1 LAFGMR
7 VTLDAVEA
15 QYPAHWEADVVLA
28 DGGTAHVRPI
38 RPADADR
45 LRSFYSRLSD
55 ESIYFRFFGPRPRLS
70 DRDVERFTNVDY
82 VNRVALI
89 ATIGTEMVAV
99 IRYDRTGPGE
109 AEVAFLVEDA
119 HQGRGVASVLL
130 EHLAAT
136 AREHGIERFI
146 ADVLPANMR
155 MMGLLRQAGYTA
167 QSQFADGVVRMT
179 LDLTPTETS
188 AEVTAA
194 REHRAESRSIARLLT
209 PGSVAVIGAS
219 REPGG
224 VGQTVLRNL
233 LAADFSGPVYP
244 VHREVRAVAGV
255 RAYPSVGAIDGDVD
269 LAVVAVPA
277 ESVID
282 VVKECAEKGVHG
294 LVVVSSGF
302 GETGVL
308 GRERQDELAR
318 IARAYGLRVVGP
330 NCLGIAN
337 TDSAVRLN
345 ATLAAT
351 VPGRGKVGFFSQSGA
366 LGTALLQRVAQR
378 GMGISSFVSAG
389 NRADV
394 SGNDLLQYWE
404 EDDSTEV
411 ILLYL
416 ESLGNPRKFTRL
428 ARRIAR
434 CKPIVVVKSGGTP
447 SGHSAEEL
455 GLPDS
460 AISSL
465 LAQAGLIRVD
475 DLIQLFDVG
484 QLLAYQP
491 LPAGPRVAL
500 VTNSDALGLLA
511 ADSCLAAGLQPRPPV
526 NLGPAA
532 GASEF
537 GTALA
542 GELASPDVDAAVV
555 IYMPP
560 IPGDTEAV
568 AAELLRVSKDVP
580 KPVLTTFRGHLG
592 MHPALRVEAPGK
604 PSRSEPTPAR
614 GSIPSYA
621 APEEAVRALAHVVR
635 YATWRA
641 QPSVPPPELAD
652 IDTDRARTLVRTA
665 LASARTDVTAPGS
678 PSAPVD
684 SGGPATAPANRPA
697 TPAPPSPKTGAAP
710 AGAGQTGVLPTA
722 GAATVSQEGTAAAAG
737 PASPSAGVSA
747 GPAGS
752 AGGAAGSVSA
762 ASGQAAVAGE
772 GVAGTSAGSASAT
785 AGKAVGRSGVF
796 AEAGP
801 PVEIDATELL
811 SCYGLTVWP
820 AEVVRSPDEA
830 VAAAER
836 LGWPVVL
843 KVADP
848 GASRRAGTVRLGLT
862 GPEMVRHAYAE
873 FADQPGEGQ
882 RVRLAVQRMAPQ
894 PAVPTVVSV
903 IEDPAFGPVVSF
915 GLGEVTARLL
925 LDQGFRLAPL
935 TRDDAAAL
943 VRSVRAAPLL
953 FGQYGYPP
961 VAVDALEELLVRVGR
976 LANDLPEVARLDL
989 DQVLVGESC
998 VMVLG
1003 ARATLRTPAG
1013 PRLDGGPRRLS

>member
-1 LAFGMR
+1 MGCGF
-7 VTLDAVEA
+7 TLVIVEA
-15 QYPAHWEADVVLA
+15 NYPAHWEADVVLA

-38 RPADADR
+38 KPADADR

-70 DRDVERFTNVDY
+70 DREVERFTNVDY

-136 AREHGIERFI
+136 ARERGIGRFV

-155 MMGLLRQAGYTA
+155 MTGLLRQAGYTA
-167 QSQFADGVVRMT
+167 QSQFEDGVVRMT

-188 AEVTAA
+188 TEVTLA

-233 LAADFSGPVYP
+233 LAADFTGPVYP

-255 RAYPSVGAIDGDVD
+255 RAYPSVGAIDGEVD

-277 ESVID
+277 SGVID

-302 GETGVL
+302 GETGPE
-308 GRERQDELAR
+308 GKDRQDELAR
-318 IARAYGLRVVGP
+318 LARSYGLRVVGP

-337 TDSAVRLN
+337 TDPAVKLN

-351 VPGRGKVGFFSQSGA
+351 LPCRGKVGFFSQSGA

-428 ARRIAR
+428 ARRISR
-434 CKPIVVVKSGGTP
+434 SKPVVVVKSGGTP
-447 SGHSAEEL
+447 AGHSAEEL

-465 LAQAGLIRVD
+465 IEQAGLIRVD

-511 ADSCLAAGLQPRPPV
+511 ADACLAVGLEPRPPV

-560 IPGDTEAV
+560 IPGDTDEV
-568 AAELLRVSKDVP
+568 AAELLRVSKGSA
-580 KPVLTTFRGHLG
+580 KPVLATFQGHLG
-592 MHPALRVEAPGK
+592 MHPALRVETLVPGCEVT
-604 PSRSEPTPAR
+604 PSR

-635 YATWRA
+635 YARWRA
-641 QPSVPPPELAD
+641 HPAVPPPELDD
-652 IDTDRARTLVRTA
+652 IDTARAKDLVRTA
-665 LASARTDVTAPGS
+665 LSTTAPTPPVAPGDAPASAPGVAGESAGAPG
-678 PSAPVD
+678 PRGV
-684 SGGPATAPANRPA
+684 
-697 TPAPPSPKTGAAP
+697 
-710 AGAGQTGVLPTA
+710 AG
-722 GAATVSQEGTAAAAG
+722 EAAAG
-737 PASPSAGVSA
+737 
-747 GPAGS
+747 
-752 AGGAAGSVSA
+752 
-762 ASGQAAVAGE
+762 
-772 GVAGTSAGSASAT
+772 
-785 AGKAVGRSGVF
+785 VF
-796 AEAGP
+796 AQPGP
-801 PVEIDATELL
+801 PVEVDATELL

-862 GPEMVRHAYAE
+862 GPEMVRHAFAG
-873 FADQPGEGQ
+873 FADQLGEA
-882 RVRLAVQRMAPQ
+882 VELAVQRMAPQ
-894 PAVPTVVSV
+894 PAVPTVVGAV
-903 IEDPAFGPVVSF
+903 EDPAFGPVVSF

-935 TRDDAAAL
+935 TREDAAAL

-961 VAVDALEELLVRVGR
+961 VAVDALEDLLVRVGR
-976 LANDLPEVARLDL
+976 LAGDLPEVARLDL
-989 DQVLVGESC
+989 DQVLVGESN
-998 VMVLG
+998 VIILG

>member
-1 LAFGMR
+1 M
-7 VTLDAVEA
+7 EA
-15 QYPAHWEADVVLA
+15 HYPAHWEADVVLA

-38 RPADADR
+38 KPADADR

-70 DRDVERFTNVDY
+70 DREVERFTNVDY

-136 AREHGIERFI
+136 ARENGIEHFV

-155 MMGLLRQAGYTA
+155 MTGLLRQAGYTA
-167 QSQFADGVVRMT
+167 QSQFEDGVVRMT

-188 AEVTAA
+188 TEVTLA

-233 LAADFSGPVYP
+233 LAADFTGPVYP

-255 RAYPSVGAIDGDVD
+255 RAYPSVRAIDGDVD

-277 ESVID
+277 SGVLD

-302 GETGVL
+302 GETGPE
-308 GRERQDELAR
+308 GRARQDELAR
-318 IARAYGLRVVGP
+318 IARSYGLRVVGP

-337 TDSAVRLN
+337 TDPGVKLN

-351 VPGRGKVGFFSQSGA
+351 LPCRGKVGFFSQSGA

-428 ARRIAR
+428 ARRISR
-434 CKPIVVVKSGGTP
+434 SKPVVVVKSGGTP
-447 SGHSAEEL
+447 AGHSAEEL

-465 LAQAGLIRVD
+465 FEQAGLIRVD

-511 ADSCLAAGLQPRPPV
+511 ADSCLAAGLEPCPPV

-560 IPGDTEAV
+560 IPGDTDEV
-568 AAELLRVSKDVP
+568 AAELLRVSKDVA
-580 KPVLTTFRGHLG
+580 KPVLATFQGHLG
-592 MHPALRVEAPGK
+592 MHPSLRVETSAPGCEVT
-604 PSRSEPTPAR
+604 PSR

-621 APEEAVRALAHVVR
+621 APEEAVRALAQVVR
-635 YATWRA
+635 YARWRA
-641 QPSVPPPELAD
+641 HPAVPPPELD
-652 IDTDRARTLVRTA
+652 GIDTDRAKHLVRTA
-665 LASARTDVTAPGS
+665 LST
-678 PSAPVD
+678 
-684 SGGPATAPANRPA
+684 
-697 TPAPPSPKTGAAP
+697 AAP
-710 AGAGQTGVLPTA
+710 TPDIPRPSTPDGPMGSSA
-722 GAATVSQEGTAAAAG
+722 GAASVEGE
-737 PASPSAGVSA
+737 SP
-747 GPAGS
+747 
-752 AGGAAGSVSA
+752 
-762 ASGQAAVAGE
+762 
-772 GVAGTSAGSASAT
+772 
-785 AGKAVGRSGVF
+785 SGVF
-796 AEAGP
+796 AQPGP
-801 PVEIDATELL
+801 PVEVDATELL

-820 AEVVRSPDEA
+820 AEVVRTPDEA
-830 VAAAER
+830 VEAAER

-862 GPEMVRHAYAE
+862 GPEMVRHA
-873 FADQPGEGQ
+873 FAGFAGGEEME
-882 RVRLAVQRMAPQ
+882 LAVQRMAPQ
-894 PAVPTVVSV
+894 PAVPTVVGAV
-903 IEDPAFGPVVSF
+903 EDPAFGPVVSF

-935 TRDDAAAL
+935 TREDAAAL

-961 VAVDALEELLVRVGR
+961 VAVEALEDLLVRVGR
-976 LANDLPEVARLDL
+976 LAGDLPEVARLDL
-989 DQVLVGESC
+989 DQVLVGESN
-998 VMVLG
+998 VIILG

>member
-1 LAFGMR
+1 MQAQ
-7 VTLDAVEA
+7 A

-45 LRSFYSRLSD
+45 LRAFYSRLSD

-70 DRDVERFTNVDY
+70 DKEVAWFTTVDY
-82 VNRVALI
+82 LDRVALI

-99 IRYDRTGPGE
+99 IRYDRMSPTE

-136 AREHGIERFI
+136 ARERGIERFV
-146 ADVLPANMR
+146 ADVLPANMK
-155 MMGLLRQAGYTA
+155 MMGVLRQAGYTA
-167 QSQFADGVVRMT
+167 ESSFADGVVRMT

-188 AEVTAA
+188 AEVTAS
-194 REHRAESRSIARLLT
+194 REHRAEARSIARLLT

-219 REPGG
+219 REAGG
-224 VGQTVLRNL
+224 VGQAVLRNL
-233 LAADFSGPVYP
+233 LAADFTGPVYP

-255 RAYPSVGAIDGDVD
+255 RAYPSVSAIDDTVD

-277 ESVID
+277 ESVAD

-302 GETGVL
+302 GETGEE
-308 GRERQDELAR
+308 GRARQDELAR
-318 IARAYGLRVVGP
+318 IARAYGLRMVGP

-337 TDSAVRLN
+337 TDPAVRLN

-351 VPGRGKVGFFSQSGA
+351 VPGRGRVGFFSQSGA

-404 EDDSTEV
+404 EDAATEV

-428 ARRIAR
+428 ARRISR
-434 CKPIVVVKSGGTP
+434 SKPVVVVKSGGTP
-447 SGHSAEEL
+447 AGHSAREL
-455 GLPDS
+455 RLPDS

-465 LAQAGLIRVD
+465 FEQAGLIRVD

-491 LPAGPRVAL
+491 LPAGPRVGL

-511 ADSCLAAGLQPRPPV
+511 ADSCVAAGLSPRPPA
-526 NLGPAA
+526 NLGASA
-532 GASEF
+532 GAAEY
-537 GTALA
+537 GAALA
-542 GELASPDVDAAVV
+542 GQLASDEVDAAIV
-555 IYMPP
+555 IYTPP
-560 IPGDTEAV
+560 IPGAGEEV
-568 AAELLRVSKDVP
+568 AAELLRVAEESG
-580 KPVLTTFRGHLG
+580 KPVLATFEGHLG
-592 MHPALRVEAPGK
+592 MHPALRVGAP
-604 PSRSEPTPAR
+604 PSSGSGSARATPSNGSGAGRATPSR

-635 YATWRA
+635 YAAWRSRPVA
-641 QPSVPPPELAD
+641 PPPELAD
-652 IDTDRARTLVRTA
+652 VDTARARDLVTRA
-665 LASARTDVTAPGS
+665 LAAGRE
-678 PSAPVD
+678 
-684 SGGPATAPANRPA
+684 GGD
-697 TPAPPSPKTGAAP
+697 
-710 AGAGQTGVLPTA
+710 AGEA
-722 GAATVSQEGTAAAAG
+722 GAAG
-737 PASPSAGVSA
+737 
-747 GPAGS
+747 
-752 AGGAAGSVSA
+752 
-762 ASGQAAVAGE
+762 GE
-772 GVAGTSAGSASAT
+772 GEVDVT
-785 AGKAVGRSGVF
+785 GRE
-796 AEAGP
+796 AE
-801 PVEIDATELL
+801 VDAAELL
-811 SCYGLTVWP
+811 SCYGLDVWP
-820 AEVVRSPDEA
+820 AEVVGSPDEA
-830 VAAAER
+830 VEAARR

-848 GASRRAGTVRLGLT
+848 DASRRAGTVRLGLES
-862 GPEMVRHAYAE
+862 PDSVRHAYTE
-873 FADQPGEGQ
+873 FAGRLGDG
-882 RVRLAVQRMAPQ
+882 VALAVQRMAPQ
-894 PAVPTVVSV
+894 PAVPTVVGV
-903 IEDPAFGPVVSF
+903 VEDPAFGPIVSF

-935 TRDDAAAL
+935 TGEDAAGL

-953 FGQYGYPP
+953 FGEYGYPP
-961 VAVDALEELLVRVGR
+961 VAVDALEDLLVRIGR
-976 LANDLPEVARLDL
+976 LAGDLPEVARLDL
-989 DQVLVGESC
+989 DQVLVGESG
-998 VMVLG
+998 VIVLG
-1003 ARATLRTPAG
+1003 ARATVRTPPG

>member
-1 LAFGMR
+1 MHKRCPTAPLVLACGTG
-7 VTLDAVEA
+7 VTLDTVEA

-38 RPADADR
+38 KPADADR

-70 DRDVERFTNVDY
+70 DKEVERFTNVDY
-82 VNRVALI
+82 VSRVALI
-89 ATIGTEMVAV
+89 ATIGAEMVAV
-99 IRYDRTGPGE
+99 IRYDRTDPGE

-136 AREHGIERFI
+136 ARERGIERFV

-155 MMGLLRQAGYTA
+155 MMGVLRQAGYTA

-188 AEVTAA
+188 AEVMAA
-194 REHRAESRSIARLLT
+194 REHRAEARSIARLLA
-209 PGSVAVIGAS
+209 PGSVAVVGVS
-219 REPGG
+219 REPRG

-233 LAADFSGPVYP
+233 LAADFTGPVYP

-255 RAYPSVGAIDGDVD
+255 RAYPSVGAIEDDVD

-277 ESVID
+277 EGVID

-302 GETGVL
+302 GEKGEE
-308 GRERQDELAR
+308 GRARQDELAR
-318 IARAYGLRVVGP
+318 IARSYGLRVVGP

-337 TDSAVRLN
+337 TDPAVRLN

-351 VPGRGKVGFFSQSGA
+351 VPGRGEVGFFSQSGA

-404 EDDSTEV
+404 EDASTEV

-434 CKPIVVVKSGGTP
+434 SKPIVVVKSGGTP
-447 SGHSAEEL
+447 AGHSAEEL

-465 LAQAGLIRVD
+465 FEQAGLIRVD

-511 ADSCLAAGLQPRPPV
+511 VHACRAAGLEPRPPV
-526 NLGPAA
+526 NLGPSA
-532 GASEF
+532 GAAEY
-537 GTALA
+537 GAALA
-542 GELASPDVDAAVV
+542 GELAAPDVDAAVA
-555 IYMPP
+555 IYTPP
-560 IPGDTEAV
+560 IPGDSDAV
-568 AAELLRVSKDVP
+568 AAELLRVSEGAG
-580 KPVLTTFRGHLG
+580 KPVLATFEGHLG
-592 MHPALRVEAPGK
+592 MHPALRVGSGA
-604 PSRSEPTPAR
+604 TPAR

-635 YATWRA
+635 YARWRA
-641 QPSVPPPELAD
+641 HPAVPPPELD
-652 IDTDRARTLVRTA
+652 GVDTPRAKALVRET
-665 LASARTDVTAPGS
+665 L
-678 PSAPVD
+678 
-684 SGGPATAPANRPA
+684 
-697 TPAPPSPKTGAAP
+697 
-710 AGAGQTGVLPTA
+710 
-722 GAATVSQEGTAAAAG
+722 
-737 PASPSAGVSA
+737 
-747 GPAGS
+747 
-752 AGGAAGSVSA
+752 GAAGE
-762 ASGQAAVAGE
+762 VAD
-772 GVAGTSAGSASAT
+772 VAPGG
-785 AGKAVGRSGVF
+785 F
-796 AEAGP
+796 AQAGP
-801 PVEIDATELL
+801 PVETDAAQLL

-820 AEVVRSPDEA
+820 AEVVHSPDEA

-836 LGWPVVL
+836 LGWPAVI

-848 GASRRAGTVRLGLT
+848 GATRRAGTVRLGLT
-862 GPEMVRHAYAE
+862 GPETVRHAYTE
-873 FADQPGEGQ
+873 FAEQFGPGVE
-882 RVRLAVQRMAPQ
+882 LAVQRMAPQ
-894 PAVPTVVSV
+894 PAVPTVVGV
-903 IEDPAFGPVVSF
+903 VDDAAFGPVVSF

-935 TRDDAAAL
+935 TGEDAAAL
-943 VRSVRAAPLL
+943 VRSVRGAPLL
-953 FGQYGYPP
+953 FGEYGYPP
-961 VAVDALEELLVRVGR
+961 VAVGALEELLVRVGR
-976 LANDLPEVARLDL
+976 LANDLPELARLDL
-989 DQVLVGESC
+989 DQVLVGESD
-998 VMVLG
+998 VMILG

-1013 PRLDGGPRRLS
+1013 PRRDGGPRRLS

>member
-1 LAFGMR
+1 MGRGF
-7 VTLDAVEA
+7 TLGTVEA

-45 LRSFYSRLSD
+45 LRAFYSRLSD

-70 DRDVERFTNVDY
+70 DREVAWFTHVDY
-82 VNRVALI
+82 VGRVALI

-99 IRYDRTGPGE
+99 IRYDRTAPGE

-136 AREHGIERFI
+136 AREHGIERFV
-146 ADVLPANMR
+146 ADVLPANMK
-155 MMGLLRQAGYTA
+155 MMGVLRQAGYTA
-167 QSQFADGVVRMT
+167 ESRFADGVVRMT
-179 LDLTPTETS
+179 LDLTPTETA
-188 AEVTAA
+188 AEVTTA
-194 REHRAESRSIARLLT
+194 REHRAEARSIARLLT

-233 LAADFSGPVYP
+233 LAADFTGPVYP

-255 RAYPSVGAIDGDVD
+255 RAYPSVTAIDGEVD

-277 ESVID
+277 ESVLG
-282 VVKECAEKGVHG
+282 VVEECAEKGVHG

-302 GETGVL
+302 GETGRE
-308 GRERQDELAR
+308 GRARQDELAR

-337 TDSAVRLN
+337 TDPAVKLN

-351 VPGRGKVGFFSQSGA
+351 VPGRGRVGFFSQSGA
-366 LGTALLQRVAQR
+366 LGTALLQRVKQR

-404 EDDSTEV
+404 EDASTEV

-434 CKPIVVVKSGGTP
+434 DKPIVVVKSGGTP
-447 SGHSAEEL
+447 AGHSAEEL

-465 LAQAGLIRVD
+465 FEQAGLIRVD

-484 QLLAYQP
+484 QFLAYQP

-500 VTNSDALGLLA
+500 ITNSDALGLLA
-511 ADSCLAAGLQPRPPV
+511 ADACVAAGLEPRPPV
-526 NLGPAA
+526 NVGPAA
-532 GASEF
+532 GAPEF

-542 GELASPDVDAAVV
+542 GELASPEVDAAVV
-555 IYMPP
+555 VYMPP
-560 IPGDTEAV
+560 IPGDAAAV
-568 AAELLRVSKDVP
+568 AAELLKVSHGRAE
-580 KPVLTTFRGHLG
+580 PVLATFQGHLG
-592 MHPALRVEAPGK
+592 MHPLLQAGGPAPG
-604 PSRSEPTPAR
+604 R

-621 APEEAVRALAHVVR
+621 APEEAVRALAHAVR

-641 QPSVPPPELAD
+641 HPAVPPPKLDD
-652 IDTDRARTLVRTA
+652 IDTDRARTLVQEA
-665 LASARTDVTAPGS
+665 LTEAAGQPAAEPGS
-678 PSAPVD
+678 PTTRIPDSPAPELPDMSVRD
-684 SGGPATAPANRPA
+684 VASSVTGQPGSSGEDASGSPATEFPDPSGEDVSGSPVTEFPDPSGEDVSGSPA
-697 TPAPPSPKTGAAP
+697 TGLPDPSGEDASGSPVPADR
-710 AGAGQTGVLPTA
+710 AGAFAKQ
-722 GAATVSQEGTAAAAG
+722 
-737 PASPSAGVSA
+737 PAF
-747 GPAGS
+747 
-752 AGGAAGSVSA
+752 
-762 ASGQAAVAGE
+762 
-772 GVAGTSAGSASAT
+772 T
-785 AGKAVGRSGVF
+785 
-796 AEAGP
+796 EAGP
-801 PVEIDATELL
+801 PVQVDAAALL
-811 SCYGLTVWP
+811 SCYGLSVWP
-820 AEVVRSPDEA
+820 AEVVASPDEA
-830 VAAAER
+830 AEAAGR

-843 KVADP
+843 KAADP
-848 GASRRAGTVRLGLT
+848 RASRRAGTVRLGLPT
-862 GPEMVRHAYAE
+862 AESVRDTYAE
-873 FADQPGEGQ
+873 FAQQLGEG
-882 RVRLAVQRMAPQ
+882 VELAIQRMAPQ

-935 TRDDAAAL
+935 TREDAAAL

-953 FGQYGYPP
+953 FGEYGYPP
-961 VAVDALEELLVRVGR
+961 VAVDALEDLLVRVGR
-976 LANDLPEVARLDL
+976 LAHDLPELSRLDL
-989 DQVLVGESC
+989 DQVLVGETE
-998 VMVLG
+998 VIILG
-1003 ARATLRTPAG
+1003 ARAIVRTPPG
-1013 PRLDGGPRRLS
+1013 PRLDGGPRRLT

>member
-1 LAFGMR
+1 MGCGT
-7 VTLDAVEA
+7 TLDAVEA

-70 DRDVERFTNVDY
+70 DREVERFTNVDY

-99 IRYDRTGPGE
+99 IRYDRIASAE

-136 AREHGIERFI
+136 AREHGIERFV

-155 MMGLLRQAGYTA
+155 MMGVLRQAGYTA

-188 AEVTAA
+188 AEVMLA

-233 LAADFSGPVYP
+233 LAADFTGPVYP

-255 RAYPSVGAIDGDVD
+255 RAYPRVTAIDGDVD

-302 GETGVL
+302 GETGVH
-308 GRERQDELAR
+308 GKERQDELAR

-337 TDSAVRLN
+337 TDPAVRLN

-351 VPGRGKVGFFSQSGA
+351 VSGRGRVGFFSQSGA

-434 CKPIVVVKSGGTP
+434 SKPVVVVKSGGTP
-447 SGHSAEEL
+447 AGHSAEEL
-455 GLPDS
+455 RLPDS

-465 LAQAGLIRVD
+465 LGQAGLIRVD

-511 ADSCLAAGLQPRPPV
+511 ADACLAAGLEPRPPV

-532 GASEF
+532 GAPEF
-537 GTALA
+537 GAALA
-542 GELASPDVDAAVV
+542 GELGSPGVDAAVV

-568 AAELLRVSKDVP
+568 AAELLRVSKDVA
-580 KPVLTTFRGHLG
+580 KPVLTTFHGHLG
-592 MHPALRVEAPGK
+592 MHPALRVADGG
-604 PSRSEPTPAR
+604 PSRAQPTPAR

-621 APEEAVRALAHVVR
+621 APEEAVRALAYVVR
-635 YATWRA
+635 YARWRA
-641 QPSVPPPELAD
+641 EPSAPPPELAG
-652 IDTDRARTLVRTA
+652 IDTDRARALVRAA
-665 LASARTDVTAPGS
+665 LAGARTEPATTPADTAPVAAGAEAPYTREGAGAEAPYAREGADATPS
-678 PSAPVD
+678 PGAVAAPGAPV
-684 SGGPATAPANRPA
+684 RPDA
-697 TPAPPSPKTGAAP
+697 RPTVFAAP
-710 AGAGQTGVLPTA
+710 
-722 GAATVSQEGTAAAAG
+722 
-737 PASPSAGVSA
+737 
-747 GPAGS
+747 
-752 AGGAAGSVSA
+752 
-762 ASGQAAVAGE
+762 
-772 GVAGTSAGSASAT
+772 
-785 AGKAVGRSGVF
+785 
-796 AEAGP
+796 GP

-830 VAAAER
+830 VAAADR

-873 FADQPGEGQ
+873 FADQLGD

-894 PAVPTVVSV
+894 PAVPTVVGV

-915 GLGEVTARLL
+915 GLGDVTARLL
-925 LDQGFRLAPL
+925 ADQGFRLAPL
-935 TRDDAAAL
+935 TREDAAAL

-976 LANDLPEVARLDL
+976 LANDLPEVACLDL
-989 DQVLVGESC
+989 DQVLVGESSA
-998 VMVLG
+998 MILG
-1003 ARATLRTPAG
+1003 GRVTLRAPAG

>member
-1 LAFGMR
+1 M
-7 VTLDAVEA
+7 EA

-82 VNRVALI
+82 VDRVALI

-99 IRYDRTGPGE
+99 IRYDKTGPGE

-136 AREHGIERFI
+136 AREQGIETFV

-155 MMGLLRQAGYTA
+155 MMGVLRQAGYTA
-167 QSQFADGVVRMT
+167 QSRFADGVVRMT

-188 AEVTAA
+188 AEVTTS

-233 LAADFSGPVYP
+233 LAADFTGPVYP

-255 RAYPSVGAIDGDVD
+255 RAYPSVTAIDGDVD

-277 ESVID
+277 ESVLD
-282 VVKECAEKGVHG
+282 VVEECAQKGVHG

-302 GETGVL
+302 GETGAE

-318 IARAYGLRVVGP
+318 TARSYGLRVVGP

-337 TDSAVRLN
+337 TDRSVRLN

-404 EDDSTEV
+404 EDDATEV

-428 ARRIAR
+428 ARRISR
-434 CKPIVVVKSGGTP
+434 RKPVVVVKSGGTP

-465 LAQAGLIRVD
+465 FAQAGLIRVD

-491 LPAGPRVAL
+491 LPAGPKVAL

-511 ADSCLAAGLQPRPPV
+511 ADACLAAGLEPRPPV

-532 GASEF
+532 GAAEF
-537 GTALA
+537 GAALE
-542 GELASPDVDAAVV
+542 GELASAGVDAAVV

-560 IPGDTEAV
+560 LPGDAEAV
-568 AAELLRVSKDVP
+568 AAELLRVSQGSG
-580 KPVLTTFRGHLG
+580 KPVLTTFEGHLG
-592 MHPALRVEAPGK
+592 MHPALQVTEPGA
-604 PSRSEPTPAR
+604 SRERPAPAR

-621 APEEAVRALAHVVR
+621 APEEAVRALAQAAR
-635 YATWRA
+635 YAAWRA
-641 QPSVPPPELAD
+641 QPATPPPALDDLDPARARALVHDLLSVPEPTP
-652 IDTDRARTLVRTA
+652 
-665 LASARTDVTAPGS
+665 
-678 PSAPVD
+678 
-684 SGGPATAPANRPA
+684 GPAAE
-697 TPAPPSPKTGAAP
+697 
-710 AGAGQTGVLPTA
+710 TA
-722 GAATVSQEGTAAAAG
+722 GTRR
-737 PASPSAGVSA
+737 GVR
-747 GPAGS
+747 
-752 AGGAAGSVSA
+752 SA
-762 ASGQAAVAGE
+762 A
-772 GVAGTSAGSASAT
+772 
-785 AGKAVGRSGVF
+785 F
-796 AEAGP
+796 AEPGP
-801 PVEIDATELL
+801 PVEIDAAELL

-820 AEVVRSPDEA
+820 AEMVRSPEEA

-873 FADQPGEGQ
+873 FADQLGEK
-882 RVRLAVQRMAPQ
+882 VLAVQRMAPQ
-894 PAVPTVVSV
+894 PAVPTVVGV
-903 IEDPAFGPVVSF
+903 VEDPAFGPVVSF

-925 LDQGFRLAPL
+925 QDQGYRLAPL
-935 TRDDAAAL
+935 TAEDAAAL

-989 DQVLVGESC
+989 DQVLVGESS
-998 VMVLG
+998 VMILG

>member
-1 LAFGMR
+1 M
-7 VTLDAVEA
+7 EA

-38 RPADADR
+38 KPADADR
-45 LRSFYSRLSD
+45 LRAFYSRLSD

-70 DRDVERFTNVDY
+70 DKEVAWFTTVDY
-82 VNRVALI
+82 VDRVALI
-89 ATIGTEMVAV
+89 ATIGIEMVAV

-136 AREHGIERFI
+136 ARERGIERFV

-155 MMGLLRQAGYTA
+155 MMGVLRQAGYTA
-167 QSQFADGVVRMT
+167 ESSFADGVVRMT
-179 LDLTPTETS
+179 LDLTPTDTS
-188 AEVTAA
+188 TEVTTA
-194 REHRAESRSIARLLT
+194 REHRAEARSIARLLA

-224 VGQTVLRNL
+224 VGHTVLRNL

-244 VHREVRAVAGV
+244 VHREVRAMAGV
-255 RAYPSVGAIDGDVD
+255 RAYPSVTAIDDQVD

-277 ESVID
+277 AGVVE

-302 GETGVL
+302 GETGTAGL
-308 GRERQDELAR
+308 DRQDELAR

-337 TDSAVRLN
+337 TDPAVKLN

-351 VPGRGKVGFFSQSGA
+351 VPGRGRVGFFSQSGA

-404 EDDSTEV
+404 EDASTEV

-428 ARRIAR
+428 ARRLAR
-434 CKPIVVVKSGGTP
+434 SKPIVVVKSGGTP
-447 SGHSAEEL
+447 AGHSAEAL

-465 LAQAGLIRVD
+465 FSQAGLIRVD

-491 LPAGPRVAL
+491 LPAGPRVGL

-511 ADSCLAAGLQPRPPV
+511 ADACVAAGLEPLPPV
-526 NLGPAA
+526 NLGA
-532 GASEF
+532 GADASSF

-542 GELASPDVDAAVV
+542 DQLDSPSVDAAVV

-560 IPGDTEAV
+560 IPGEDSQV
-568 AAELLRVSKDVP
+568 AAELLRVSQGSA
-580 KPVLTTFRGHLG
+580 KPVLATFQGHLG
-592 MHPALRVEAPGK
+592 MHPDLRVGVV
-604 PSRSEPTPAR
+604 PSR

-621 APEEAVRALAHVVR
+621 APEEAVRALAYVVR
-635 YATWRA
+635 YARWRA
-641 QPSVPPPELAD
+641 RPSLPPPELPD
-652 IDTDRARTLVRTA
+652 IDPHRARALIHRALHPEATA
-665 LASARTDVTAPGS
+665 TAPPAASAASAVESSAAASASASARS
-678 PSAPVD
+678 
-684 SGGPATAPANRPA
+684 
-697 TPAPPSPKTGAAP
+697 
-710 AGAGQTGVLPTA
+710 L
-722 GAATVSQEGTAAAAG
+722 
-737 PASPSAGVSA
+737 
-747 GPAGS
+747 
-752 AGGAAGSVSA
+752 
-762 ASGQAAVAGE
+762 
-772 GVAGTSAGSASAT
+772 
-785 AGKAVGRSGVF
+785 F
-796 AEAGP
+796 AEPGP
-801 PVEIDATELL
+801 SVEAEAADVAELL
-811 SCYGLTVWP
+811 ACYGLSVWP
-820 AEVVRSPDEA
+820 AEAVRSPDEA

-843 KVADP
+843 KVAGP
-848 GASRRAGTVRLGLT
+848 EAARRAGTVRLGLA
-862 GPEMVRHAYAE
+862 GPDSVRHAYAE
-873 FADQPGEGQ
+873 FAGQFGED
-882 RVRLAVQRMAPQ
+882 VELAVQRMAPQ

-903 IEDPAFGPVVSF
+903 TENPAFGPIVSF

-935 TRDDAAAL
+935 AGEDAAGL

-953 FGQYGYPP
+953 FGEYGYPP
-961 VAVDALEELLVRVGR
+961 VAVDALEDLLVRVGR

-989 DQVLVGESC
+989 DQVLVGREG
-998 VMVLG
+998 VIILG
-1003 ARATLRTPAG
+1003 ARATIRTPPG
-1013 PRLDGGPRRLS
+1013 PRPDGGPRRLA

>member
-1 LAFGMR
+1 M
-7 VTLDAVEA
+7 EA
-15 QYPAHWEADVVLA
+15 HYPAHWEADVVLA

-45 LRSFYSRLSD
+45 LRAFYSRLSP
-55 ESIYFRFFGPRPRLS
+55 ETIYFRFFGPHPRLS
-70 DRDVERFTNVDY
+70 DREVERFTNVDY

-89 ATIGTEMVAV
+89 ATIGAEMVAV
-99 IRYDRTGPGE
+99 IRYDRVEPGE

-136 AREHGIERFI
+136 AREHGIARFV
-146 ADVLPANMR
+146 ADVLPANMK
-155 MMGLLRQAGYTA
+155 MMGVLRQAGYTA
-167 QSQFADGVVRMT
+167 ESSFADGVVRMT
-179 LDLTPTETS
+179 LDLTPTVTS
-188 AEVTAA
+188 AEVTTS
-194 REHRAESRSIARLLT
+194 REHAAEARSIARLLT
-209 PGSVAVIGAS
+209 PGSVAVVGAS

-233 LAADFSGPVYP
+233 LAADFTGPVYP

-255 RAYPSVGAIDGDVD
+255 RAYPSVTAIDGDVD

-282 VVKECAEKGVHG
+282 VVEECAEKGVHG

-302 GETGVL
+302 GETGPE
-308 GRERQDELAR
+308 GRARQDALAR
-318 IARAYGLRVVGP
+318 ISHAYGLRVVGP

-337 TDSAVRLN
+337 TDPAVKLN

-351 VPGRGKVGFFSQSGA
+351 VPGRGRVGFFSQSGA

-404 EDDSTEV
+404 EDPSTEV

-428 ARRIAR
+428 ARRIASV
-434 CKPIVVVKSGGTP
+434 KPIVVVKSGGSP
-447 SGHSAEEL
+447 AGHSAEAL
-455 GLPDS
+455 RLSDS

-465 LAQAGLIRVD
+465 FSQAGLIRVD

-491 LPAGPRVAL
+491 LPSGPRVGL

-511 ADSCLAAGLQPRPPV
+511 VDACVAAGLEPRPPV
-526 NLGPAA
+526 NLGAAA
-532 GASEF
+532 GAAEF
-537 GTALA
+537 GAALDDV
-542 GELASPDVDAAVV
+542 LASPDVDAAVV

-560 IPGDTEAV
+560 IPGTAEAV
-568 AAELLRVSKDVP
+568 AAELLRVSGAASGKRATGGGVSGGAG
-580 KPVLTTFRGHLG
+580 KPVLATFEGYLG
-592 MHPALRVEAPGK
+592 MHPCLRTGDGATPG
-604 PSRSEPTPAR
+604 P

-641 QPSVPPPELAD
+641 HPAVPPPELD
-652 IDTDRARTLVRTA
+652 GVDTDRARA
-665 LASARTDVTAPGS
+665 LAIRALTSPPEPLQEEPAGSREPGF
-678 PSAPVD
+678 
-684 SGGPATAPANRPA
+684 GPAF
-697 TPAPPSPKTGAAP
+697 
-710 AGAGQTGVLPTA
+710 AGLSGL
-722 GAATVSQEGTAAAAG
+722 
-737 PASPSAGVSA
+737 SA
-747 GPAGS
+747 GPADLPGPS
-752 AGGAAGSVSA
+752 S
-762 ASGQAAVAGE
+762 ASGARAARGP
-772 GVAGTSAGSASAT
+772 AS
-785 AGKAVGRSGVF
+785 GLF
-796 AEAGP
+796 AAPGP
-801 PVEIDATELL
+801 PVEIDAAELL
-811 SCYGLTVWP
+811 SCYGLAVWP

-848 GASRRAGTVRLGLT
+848 EAARRAGTVRLGLG
-862 GPEMVRHAYAE
+862 GPESVRHAYAE
-873 FADQPGEGQ
+873 FAEQLGADVE
-882 RVRLAVQRMAPQ
+882 LAVQRMAPQ
-894 PAVPTVVSV
+894 PAVPTVVGV
-903 IEDPAFGPVVSF
+903 VEDPAFGPVVSF

-935 TRDDAAAL
+935 TAEDASGL

-961 VAVDALEELLVRVGR
+961 VAVDALEDLLVRVGR
-976 LANDLPEVARLDL
+976 LAHDLPELARLDL
-989 DQVLVGESC
+989 DPVLVGESG
-998 VMVLG
+998 VIVLG
-1003 ARATLRTPAG
+1003 ARATLRTPPG
-1013 PRLDGGPRRLS
+1013 PRLDGGPRRLA

>member
-1 LAFGMR
+1 M
-7 VTLDAVEA
+7 EEH
-15 QYPAHWEADVVLA
+15 YPAHWEADVVLA

-70 DRDVERFTNVDY
+70 DKEVERFTNVDY
-82 VNRVALI
+82 VTRVALI
-89 ATIGTEMVAV
+89 ATIGDEMVAV

-136 AREHGIERFI
+136 ARERGIERFV

-155 MMGLLRQAGYTA
+155 MTGLLRQAGYTA

-179 LDLTPTETS
+179 LDLTPTDTS

-194 REHRAESRSIARLLT
+194 REHRAEARSIARLLT

-224 VGQTVLRNL
+224 VGQSVLRNL
-233 LAADFSGPVYP
+233 LAAEFTGPVYP
-244 VHREVRAVAGV
+244 VHREVRAVHGV
-255 RAYPSVGAIDGDVD
+255 RAYPSVTAIDDEVD

-302 GETGVL
+302 GETGPR
-308 GRERQDELAR
+308 GRARQDELAR
-318 IARAYGLRVVGP
+318 MARSYGLRVVGP

-337 TDSAVRLN
+337 TDPAVKLN
-345 ATLAAT
+345 ATLAPT
-351 VPGRGKVGFFSQSGA
+351 VPGRGEVGFFSQSGA

-404 EDDSTEV
+404 EDDSTDV

-434 CKPIVVVKSGGTP
+434 RKPIVVVKSGGTP
-447 SGHSAEEL
+447 AGHSAQEL
-455 GLPDS
+455 GLSDP

-465 LAQAGLIRVD
+465 FEQAGLIRVD

-484 QLLAYQP
+484 QVLAYQP

-511 ADSCLAAGLQPRPPV
+511 ADACLAAGLEPRPPV
-526 NLGPAA
+526 NVGPAA
-532 GASEF
+532 GPPEF

-555 IYMPP
+555 IDMPP
-560 IPGDTEAV
+560 VPGASDEV
-568 AAELLRVSKDVP
+568 AAELLRVSKDVA
-580 KPVLTTFRGHLG
+580 KPVVATFHGHLG
-592 MHPALRVEAPGK
+592 MHPALRAGTGSDATPG
-604 PSRSEPTPAR
+604 R

-635 YATWRA
+635 YARWRA
-641 QPSVPPPELAD
+641 HPAVPPPELDD
-652 IDTDRARTLVRTA
+652 IDTARARSL
-665 LASARTDVTAPGS
+665 ARTILSATETGATPDGPPSEPASEPAGEPAGEPSGEAVGAP
-678 PSAPVD
+678 
-684 SGGPATAPANRPA
+684 PAE
-697 TPAPPSPKTGAAP
+697 TPAPHPGMASETPDPAPDTGRP
-710 AGAGQTGVLPTA
+710 
-722 GAATVSQEGTAAAAG
+722 G
-737 PASPSAGVSA
+737 P
-747 GPAGS
+747 
-752 AGGAAGSVSA
+752 
-762 ASGQAAVAGE
+762 
-772 GVAGTSAGSASAT
+772 
-785 AGKAVGRSGVF
+785 SGVF
-796 AEAGP
+796 AEPGP
-801 PVEIDATELL
+801 PVELDATELL

-830 VAAAER
+830 VAAAGR
-836 LGWPVVL
+836 LGWPVVV

-862 GPEMVRHAYAE
+862 GPELVRNAYTE
-873 FADQPGEGQ
+873 FAEQLGEGAE
-882 RVRLAVQRMAPQ
+882 LAVQRMAPQ
-894 PAVPTVVSV
+894 PAVPTVVGV
-903 IEDPAFGPVVSF
+903 VDDPAFGPVVSF

-925 LDQGFRLAPL
+925 QDQGFRLAPL
-935 TRDDAAAL
+935 TGEDAASL

-961 VAVDALEELLVRVGR
+961 VAVDALEDLLVRVGR
-976 LANDLPEVARLDL
+976 LANDLPELARLDL
-989 DQVLVGESC
+989 DQVLVGESH
-998 VMVLG
+998 VMILG

>member
-1 LAFGMR
+1 MGCGF
-7 VTLDAVEA
+7 TLDAVEA

-70 DRDVERFTNVDY
+70 DKEVERFTNVDY
-82 VNRVALI
+82 VSRVALI
-89 ATIGTEMVAV
+89 ATIGAEMVAV

-136 AREHGIERFI
+136 ARERGIERFV

-155 MMGLLRQAGYTA
+155 MTKLLREAGYTA
-167 QSQFADGVVRMT
+167 QSQFEDGVVRMT
-179 LDLTPTETS
+179 LDLTPTDTS

-233 LAADFSGPVYP
+233 LAADFTGPVYP

-255 RAYPSVGAIDGDVD
+255 RAYPSVGAIDGEVD

-277 ESVID
+277 EGVLD

-294 LVVVSSGF
+294 LIVVSSGF
-302 GETGVL
+302 GETGAQ
-308 GRERQDELAR
+308 GRARQDELAR
-318 IARAYGLRVVGP
+318 ISRSYGLRVVGP

-337 TDSAVRLN
+337 TDPAVKLN

-434 CKPIVVVKSGGTP
+434 SKPVVVVKSGGTP
-447 SGHSAEEL
+447 TGHSAEEL
-455 GLPDS
+455 RLPDS

-465 LAQAGLIRVD
+465 FEQAGLIRVD

-511 ADSCLAAGLQPRPPV
+511 ADACVAAGLEPRAPV

-532 GASEF
+532 GAAEY
-537 GTALA
+537 GPALA

-560 IPGDTEAV
+560 IPGRTDEV
-568 AAELLRVSKDVP
+568 AAELLRVSKDAG
-580 KPVLTTFRGHLG
+580 KPVLATFRGHLG
-592 MHPALRVEAPGK
+592 MHPSLRVETPGAG
-604 PSRSEPTPAR
+604 PAR

-641 QPSVPPPELAD
+641 QPATPPHELEDVDTARARELA
-652 IDTDRARTLVRTA
+652 RAA
-665 LASARTDVTAPGS
+665 LSVGPGEEAR
-678 PSAPVD
+678 
-684 SGGPATAPANRPA
+684 
-697 TPAPPSPKTGAAP
+697 
-710 AGAGQTGVLPTA
+710 
-722 GAATVSQEGTAAAAG
+722 ATVSGG
-737 PASPSAGVSA
+737 
-747 GPAGS
+747 GS
-752 AGGAAGSVSA
+752 EQAR
-762 ASGQAAVAGE
+762 AAVPG
-772 GVAGTSAGSASAT
+772 GGSERARA
-785 AGKAVGRSGVF
+785 AVPGGGSEQARAAVPGGGSERARAAVPGSGAPAPGF
-796 AEAGP
+796 AQAGP
-801 PVEIDATELL
+801 PVEIDAAELL

-820 AEVVRSPDEA
+820 AEVVRSADEA
-830 VAAAER
+830 VAAAGR
-836 LGWPVVL
+836 LGWPAVV

-862 GPEMVRHAYAE
+862 GPETVRHAYTE
-873 FADQPGEGQ
+873 FAEQFGDQVE
-882 RVRLAVQRMAPQ
+882 LAVQRMAPQ
-894 PAVPTVVSV
+894 PAVPTVVGV
-903 IEDPAFGPVVSF
+903 VEDPAFGPVVSF

-935 TRDDAAAL
+935 TGDDAAAL

-961 VAVDALEELLVRVGR
+961 VAVDALEDLLVRVGR
-976 LANDLPEVARLDL
+976 LAHDLPELARLDL
-989 DQVLVGESC
+989 DQVLVGESD
-998 VMVLG
+998 VMILG
-1003 ARATLRTPAG
+1003 ARAILRTPAG
-1013 PRLDGGPRRLS
+1013 PRLDVGPRRLS

>member
-1 LAFGMR
+1 MHKRCPTGAQSGLGSWHVERGF
-7 VTLDAVEA
+7 TLNTVEA
-15 QYPAHWEADVVLA
+15 HYPAHWEADVVLA

-38 RPADADR
+38 KPADADR

-70 DRDVERFTNVDY
+70 DREVERFTNVDY

-136 AREHGIERFI
+136 ARERGIERFV

-155 MMGLLRQAGYTA
+155 MTGLLRQAGYTA
-167 QSQFADGVVRMT
+167 QSQFEDGVVRMT

-188 AEVTAA
+188 TEVTLA

-233 LAADFSGPVYP
+233 LAADFTGPVYP

-255 RAYPSVGAIDGDVD
+255 RAYPSVTAIDGDVD

-277 ESVID
+277 SGVID

-302 GETGVL
+302 GETGAE
-308 GRERQDELAR
+308 GRAMQDEVAR
-318 IARAYGLRVVGP
+318 IARSYGLRVVGP

-337 TDSAVRLN
+337 TDPVVKLN

-351 VPGRGKVGFFSQSGA
+351 LPCRGKVGFFSQSGA

-378 GMGISSFVSAG
+378 GMGISTFVSAG

-428 ARRIAR
+428 ARRISR
-434 CKPIVVVKSGGTP
+434 SKPVVVVKSGGTP
-447 SGHSAEEL
+447 AGHSAEEL

-460 AISSL
+460 AISPL
-465 LAQAGLIRVD
+465 FEQAGLIRVD

-511 ADSCLAAGLQPRPPV
+511 ADACLAARLEPRPPV

-532 GASEF
+532 GAPEF

-560 IPGDTEAV
+560 IPGDTEEV
-568 AAELLRVSKDVP
+568 AAELIRVSKGAA
-580 KPVLTTFRGHLG
+580 KPVLATFEGHLG
-592 MHPALRVEAPGK
+592 MHPALRVETHAPGCGVT
-604 PSRSEPTPAR
+604 PSR

-635 YATWRA
+635 YAQWRSHPA
-641 QPSVPPPELAD
+641 VPPPELDD
-652 IDTDRARTLVRTA
+652 IDPSRAQALVRTLLTTPPA
-665 LASARTDVTAPGS
+665 DPSGAPVSISGDADAARIPSDTDLPGEPVSAPGDARAE
-678 PSAPVD
+678 P
-684 SGGPATAPANRPA
+684 GGDD
-697 TPAPPSPKTGAAP
+697 
-710 AGAGQTGVLPTA
+710 
-722 GAATVSQEGTAAAAG
+722 VSQ
-737 PASPSAGVSA
+737 
-747 GPAGS
+747 
-752 AGGAAGSVSA
+752 GA
-762 ASGQAAVAGE
+762 
-772 GVAGTSAGSASAT
+772 
-785 AGKAVGRSGVF
+785 F
-796 AEAGP
+796 AQAGP
-801 PVEIDATELL
+801 PVEVDAAELL

-820 AEVVRSPDEA
+820 AEVVRSPEEA

-862 GPEMVRHAYAE
+862 SPEMVRQAYAG
-873 FADQPGEGQ
+873 FADQPGEA
-882 RVRLAVQRMAPQ
+882 VELAVQRMAPQ
-894 PAVPTVVSV
+894 PAVPTVVAAV
-903 IEDPAFGPVVSF
+903 EDPAFGPVVSF

-935 TRDDAAAL
+935 TREDAAAL

-953 FGQYGYPP
+953 FGEYGYPP
-961 VAVDALEELLVRVGR
+961 VAVDALEDLLVRVGR
-976 LANDLPEVARLDL
+976 LAGDLPEVARLDL
-989 DQVLVGESC
+989 DQVLVGESNAII
-998 VMVLG
+998 LG

>member
-1 LAFGMR
+1 M
-7 VTLDAVEA
+7 EA
-15 QYPAHWEADVVLA
+15 HYPAHWEADVVLA

-45 LRSFYSRLSD
+45 LRAFYSRLSD

-82 VNRVALI
+82 DNRVALI
-89 ATIGTEMVAV
+89 ATIGAEMVAV

-136 AREHGIERFI
+136 ARERGIERFV
-146 ADVLPANMR
+146 ADVLPANMK
-155 MMGLLRQAGYTA
+155 MMGVLRQAGYTA
-167 QSQFADGVVRMT
+167 QSRFADGVVRMT

-188 AEVTAA
+188 AEVTTS
-194 REHRAESRSIARLLT
+194 REHRAESRSIARLLA

-233 LAADFSGPVYP
+233 LAADFTGPVYP
-244 VHREVRAVAGV
+244 VHRQVRAVAGV
-255 RAYPSVGAIDGDVD
+255 RAYPSVTAIDGEVD

-277 ESVID
+277 EGVLD

-302 GETGVL
+302 GETGAP
-308 GRERQDELAR
+308 GRDRQDELAR
-318 IARAYGLRVVGP
+318 IARSYGLRVVGP

-337 TDSAVRLN
+337 TDPAVKLN

-351 VPGRGKVGFFSQSGA
+351 VPGRGRVGFFSQSGA

-404 EDDSTEV
+404 EDDATEV

-434 CKPIVVVKSGGTP
+434 SKPIVVVKSGGTP
-447 SGHSAEEL
+447 AGHSAEEL

-465 LAQAGLIRVD
+465 FAQAGLIRVD

-511 ADSCLAAGLQPRPPV
+511 ADACLAAGLEPRPPV
-526 NLGPAA
+526 NLGAAA
-532 GASEF
+532 GPSEF
-537 GTALA
+537 GAALA
-542 GELASPDVDAAVV
+542 GELGRDEVDAAVV

-560 IPGDTEAV
+560 IPGKSDEV
-568 AAELLRVSKDVP
+568 AAELLRVSQGSA
-580 KPVLTTFRGHLG
+580 KPVLATFRGHLG
-592 MHPALRVEAPGK
+592 MHPSLRVAGG
-604 PSRSEPTPAR
+604 SGAAPAR

-641 QPSVPPPELAD
+641 HPAVPPPELD
-652 IDTDRARTLVRTA
+652 GLDTARARELVLATL
-665 LASARTDVTAPGS
+665 
-678 PSAPVD
+678 
-684 SGGPATAPANRPA
+684 SGA
-697 TPAPPSPKTGAAP
+697 AAP
-710 AGAGQTGVLPTA
+710 A
-722 GAATVSQEGTAAAAG
+722 
-737 PASPSAGVSA
+737 
-747 GPAGS
+747 
-752 AGGAAGSVSA
+752 
-762 ASGQAAVAGE
+762 AGE
-772 GVAGTSAGSASAT
+772 EPTG
-785 AGKAVGRSGVF
+785 F
-796 AEAGP
+796 AEPGP

-820 AEVVRSPDEA
+820 AEVVRSPEEA

-836 LGWPVVL
+836 LGPPVVL

-873 FADQPGEGQ
+873 FAEQLGE
-882 RVRLAVQRMAPQ
+882 RVELAVQRMAPQ
-894 PAVPTVVSV
+894 PAVPTVVRV
-903 IEDPAFGPVVSF
+903 VEDRAFGPVVSF

-935 TRDDAAAL
+935 TGEDAAAL

-961 VAVDALEELLVRVGR
+961 VAVPALEELLVRVGR
-976 LANDLPEVARLDL
+976 LANDLPEVACLDL
-989 DQVLVGESC
+989 DQVLVGESE
-998 VMVLG
+998 VLVLG

>member
-1 LAFGMR
+1 M
-7 VTLDAVEA
+7 EA
-15 QYPAHWEADVVLA
+15 HYPAHWEADVVLA

-38 RPADADR
+38 KPADADR

-70 DRDVERFTNVDY
+70 DREVERFTNVDY

-89 ATIGTEMVAV
+89 ATIGAEMVAV

-109 AEVAFLVEDA
+109 AEIAFLVEDA

-136 AREHGIERFI
+136 ARENGIERFV

-155 MMGLLRQAGYTA
+155 MTGLLRQAGYTA
-167 QSQFADGVVRMT
+167 QSQFEDGVVRMT

-188 AEVTAA
+188 TEVTLA

-209 PGSVAVIGAS
+209 PGSVAVVGAS

-233 LAADFSGPVYP
+233 LAADFTGPVYP

-255 RAYPSVGAIDGDVD
+255 RAYPSVGAIDGEVD

-277 ESVID
+277 SGVID

-302 GETGVL
+302 GETGPE
-308 GRERQDELAR
+308 GKARQDELAR
-318 IARAYGLRVVGP
+318 LARSYGLRVVGP

-337 TDSAVRLN
+337 TDPAVQLN

-351 VPGRGKVGFFSQSGA
+351 LPCRGEVGFFSQSGA

-404 EDDSTEV
+404 EDDSTKV

-428 ARRIAR
+428 ARRTAR
-434 CKPIVVVKSGGTP
+434 SKPVVVVKSGGTP
-447 SGHSAEEL
+447 AGHSAEEL
-455 GLPDS
+455 RVPDS

-465 LAQAGLIRVD
+465 FEQAGLIRVD

-511 ADSCLAAGLQPRPPV
+511 ADACLAAGLDPRTPV

-532 GASEF
+532 GVAEF

-542 GELASPDVDAAVV
+542 GELDSPDVDAAVV

-560 IPGDTEAV
+560 IPGDTDAV
-568 AAELLRVSKDVP
+568 AAELLRVSKDSG
-580 KPVLTTFRGHLG
+580 KPVLTTFQGHLG
-592 MHPALRVEAPGK
+592 MHPALRVETGPPGCGST
-604 PSRSEPTPAR
+604 PSR

-635 YATWRA
+635 YARWRA
-641 QPSVPPPELAD
+641 HPAVPPPELDD
-652 IDTDRARTLVRTA
+652 IDTARAKTLVQTA
-665 LASARTDVTAPGS
+665 LATA
-678 PSAPVD
+678 
-684 SGGPATAPANRPA
+684 
-697 TPAPPSPKTGAAP
+697 APPGTGEDGAAP
-710 AGAGQTGVLPTA
+710 L
-722 GAATVSQEGTAAAAG
+722 
-737 PASPSAGVSA
+737 
-747 GPAGS
+747 
-752 AGGAAGSVSA
+752 
-762 ASGQAAVAGE
+762 
-772 GVAGTSAGSASAT
+772 
-785 AGKAVGRSGVF
+785 GRSQSGAF
-796 AEAGP
+796 AQPGP
-801 PVEIDATELL
+801 PVEVDATELL

-830 VAAAER
+830 VRAAER

-873 FADQPGEGQ
+873 FADQLGE
-882 RVRLAVQRMAPQ
+882 RVELAVQRMAPQ
-894 PAVPTVVSV
+894 PAVPTVVGV
-903 IEDPAFGPVVSF
+903 IEDPAFGPFVSF

-935 TRDDAAAL
+935 TREDAAAL

-953 FGQYGYPP
+953 FGEYGYPP
-961 VAVDALEELLVRVGR
+961 VAVDALEDLLVRVGR
-976 LANDLPEVARLDL
+976 LAHDLPEVARLDL
-989 DQVLVGESC
+989 DQVLVGESG
-998 VMVLG
+998 VIVLG
-1003 ARATLRTPAG
+1003 ARATFRTPAG

>member
-1 LAFGMR
+1 M
-7 VTLDAVEA
+7 EA

-82 VNRVALI
+82 VDRVALI

-99 IRYDRTGPGE
+99 IRYDKTGPGE

-136 AREHGIERFI
+136 AREHGIETFV

-155 MMGLLRQAGYTA
+155 MMGVLRQAGYTA
-167 QSQFADGVVRMT
+167 QSRFADGVVRMT

-188 AEVTAA
+188 AEVTTS

-233 LAADFSGPVYP
+233 LAADFTGPVYP

-255 RAYPSVGAIDGDVD
+255 RAYPSVTAIDGDVD

-277 ESVID
+277 GSVLD
-282 VVKECAEKGVHG
+282 VVEECAQKGVHG

-302 GETGVL
+302 GETGPE

-318 IARAYGLRVVGP
+318 TARSYGLRVVGP

-337 TDSAVRLN
+337 TDRAVRLN

-378 GMGISSFVSAG
+378 GMGISTFVSAG

-404 EDDSTEV
+404 EDDATEV

-428 ARRIAR
+428 ARRISR
-434 CKPIVVVKSGGTP
+434 RKPVVVVKSGGTP

-465 LAQAGLIRVD
+465 FAQAGLIRVD

-491 LPAGPRVAL
+491 LPAGPKVAL

-511 ADSCLAAGLQPRPPV
+511 ADACLAAGLEPRPPV
-526 NLGPAA
+526 NLGAAA
-532 GASEF
+532 GAAEF
-537 GTALA
+537 GTALE
-542 GELASPDVDAAVV
+542 GELASSGVDAAVV

-560 IPGDTEAV
+560 LPGDAEAV
-568 AAELLRVSKDVP
+568 AAELLRVSQGSG
-580 KPVLTTFRGHLG
+580 KPVLTTFEGHLG
-592 MHPALRVEAPGK
+592 MHPALQVTEPGT
-604 PSRSEPTPAR
+604 SRERPAPAR

-621 APEEAVRALAHVVR
+621 APEEAVRALAQAAR
-635 YATWRA
+635 YAAWRA
-641 QPSVPPPELAD
+641 QPATPPPALDDLDPARARALVHDLLSVPEP
-652 IDTDRARTLVRTA
+652 
-665 LASARTDVTAPGS
+665 
-678 PSAPVD
+678 
-684 SGGPATAPANRPA
+684 APAA
-697 TPAPPSPKTGAAP
+697 EP
-710 AGAGQTGVLPTA
+710 AGARRGVR
-722 GAATVSQEGTAAAAG
+722 
-737 PASPSAGVSA
+737 
-747 GPAGS
+747 
-752 AGGAAGSVSA
+752 SA
-762 ASGQAAVAGE
+762 A
-772 GVAGTSAGSASAT
+772 
-785 AGKAVGRSGVF
+785 F
-796 AEAGP
+796 AEPGP

-820 AEVVRSPDEA
+820 AEVVRSPEEA

-862 GPEMVRHAYAE
+862 GPEMVRHAYTE
-873 FADQPGEGQ
+873 FADQLGEK
-882 RVRLAVQRMAPQ
+882 VLAVQRMAPQ
-894 PAVPTVVSV
+894 PAVPTVVGV
-903 IEDPAFGPVVSF
+903 VEDPAFGPVVSF

-925 LDQGFRLAPL
+925 QDQGYRLAPL
-935 TRDDAAAL
+935 TAEDAAAL

-989 DQVLVGESC
+989 DQVLVGESS
-998 VMVLG
+998 VLILG

>member
-1 LAFGMR
+1 M
-7 VTLDAVEA
+7 EA

-45 LRSFYSRLSD
+45 LRAFYSRLSA

-82 VNRVALI
+82 DNRVALI
-89 ATIGTEMVAV
+89 ATIGAEMVAV
-99 IRYDRTGPGE
+99 IRYDRTEPGE

-136 AREHGIERFI
+136 ARERGIERFV
-146 ADVLPANMR
+146 ADVLPANMK
-155 MMGLLRQAGYTA
+155 MMGVLRQAGYTA
-167 QSQFADGVVRMT
+167 ESRFADGVVRMT

-188 AEVTAA
+188 AEVTAS
-194 REHRAESRSIARLLT
+194 REHRAESRSIARLLA

-233 LAADFSGPVYP
+233 LAADFTGPVFP
-244 VHREVRAVAGV
+244 VHRQVRAVAGV
-255 RAYPSVGAIDGDVD
+255 RAYPSVTAIDGEVD

-277 ESVID
+277 EGVLD

-302 GETGVL
+302 GETGAS
-308 GRERQDELAR
+308 GRARQDELAR
-318 IARAYGLRVVGP
+318 IARSYGLRVVGP

-337 TDSAVRLN
+337 TAPAVKLN

-351 VPGRGKVGFFSQSGA
+351 VPGRGRVGFFSQSGA

-404 EDDSTEV
+404 EDDATEV

-434 CKPIVVVKSGGTP
+434 SKPIVVVKSGGTP
-447 SGHSAEEL
+447 AGHSAEEL

-465 LAQAGLIRVD
+465 FAQAGLIRVD

-511 ADSCLAAGLQPRPPV
+511 ADACLAAGLEPRPPV
-526 NLGPAA
+526 NLGAAA
-532 GASEF
+532 GPAEF
-537 GTALA
+537 AAALA
-542 GELASPDVDAAVV
+542 GELAAEEVDAAVV

-560 IPGDTEAV
+560 IPGESDEV
-568 AAELLRVSKDVP
+568 AAELLRVSQGSA
-580 KPVLTTFRGHLG
+580 KPVLATFRGHLG
-592 MHPALRVEAPGK
+592 MHPSLRVPGD
-604 PSRSEPTPAR
+604 SGGVPAR

-621 APEEAVRALAHVVR
+621 APEEAVRALAHVAR

-641 QPSVPPPELAD
+641 HPAVPPPELD
-652 IDTDRARTLVRTA
+652 GLDTARARALVLAA
-665 LASARTDVTAPGS
+665 LSGAP
-678 PSAPVD
+678 
-684 SGGPATAPANRPA
+684 
-697 TPAPPSPKTGAAP
+697 AP
-710 AGAGQTGVLPTA
+710 AGEEP
-722 GAATVSQEGTAAAAG
+722 
-737 PASPSAGVSA
+737 
-747 GPAGS
+747 
-752 AGGAAGSVSA
+752 GG
-762 ASGQAAVAGE
+762 
-772 GVAGTSAGSASAT
+772 
-785 AGKAVGRSGVF
+785 F
-796 AEAGP
+796 AEPGP
-801 PVEIDATELL
+801 PVEIDAAELL

-820 AEVVRSPDEA
+820 AEVVRSPEEA

-862 GPEMVRHAYAE
+862 GPEMVRNAYAE
-873 FADQPGEGQ
+873 FADQLGE
-882 RVRLAVQRMAPQ
+882 RVELAVQRMAPQ
-894 PAVPTVVSV
+894 PAVPTVVGV
-903 IEDPAFGPVVSF
+903 VEDRAFGPVVSF

-935 TRDDAAAL
+935 TGEDAAAL

-961 VAVDALEELLVRVGR
+961 VAVPALEELLVRVGR

-989 DQVLVGESC
+989 DQVLVGESE
-998 VMVLG
+998 VLVLG

>member
-1 LAFGMR
+1 M
-7 VTLDAVEA
+7 EA
-15 QYPAHWEADVVLA
+15 HYPAHWEADVVLA

-45 LRSFYSRLSD
+45 LRAFYSRLSD

-82 VNRVALI
+82 DNRVALI
-89 ATIGTEMVAV
+89 ATIGAEMVAV

-136 AREHGIERFI
+136 ARERGIERFV
-146 ADVLPANMR
+146 ADVLPANMK
-155 MMGLLRQAGYTA
+155 MMGVLRQAGYTA
-167 QSQFADGVVRMT
+167 QSRFADGVVRMT

-188 AEVTAA
+188 AEVTTAC
-194 REHRAESRSIARLLT
+194 EHRAESRSIARLLA

-233 LAADFSGPVYP
+233 LAADFTGPVYP
-244 VHREVRAVAGV
+244 VHRQVRAVAGV
-255 RAYPSVGAIDGDVD
+255 RAYPSVTAIDGEVD

-277 ESVID
+277 EGVLD

-302 GETGVL
+302 GETGAP
-308 GRERQDELAR
+308 GRDRQDELAR
-318 IARAYGLRVVGP
+318 IARSYGLRVVGP

-337 TDSAVRLN
+337 TDPAVKLN

-351 VPGRGKVGFFSQSGA
+351 VPGRGRVGFFSQSGA

-404 EDDSTEV
+404 EDDATEV

-434 CKPIVVVKSGGTP
+434 SKPIVVVKSGGTP
-447 SGHSAEEL
+447 AGHSAEEL

-465 LAQAGLIRVD
+465 FAQAGLIRVD

-511 ADSCLAAGLQPRPPV
+511 ADACLAAGLEPRPPV
-526 NLGPAA
+526 NLGAAA
-532 GASEF
+532 GPSEF
-537 GTALA
+537 GAALA
-542 GELASPDVDAAVV
+542 AELGRDEVDAAVV

-560 IPGDTEAV
+560 IPGKSDEV
-568 AAELLRVSKDVP
+568 AAELLRVSQGSA
-580 KPVLTTFRGHLG
+580 KPVLATFRGHLG
-592 MHPALRVEAPGK
+592 MHPSLRVAGG
-604 PSRSEPTPAR
+604 SGAAPAR

-641 QPSVPPPELAD
+641 HPAVPPPELD
-652 IDTDRARTLVRTA
+652 GLDTARARELVLATL
-665 LASARTDVTAPGS
+665 
-678 PSAPVD
+678 
-684 SGGPATAPANRPA
+684 SGA
-697 TPAPPSPKTGAAP
+697 AAP
-710 AGAGQTGVLPTA
+710 A
-722 GAATVSQEGTAAAAG
+722 
-737 PASPSAGVSA
+737 
-747 GPAGS
+747 
-752 AGGAAGSVSA
+752 
-762 ASGQAAVAGE
+762 AGE
-772 GVAGTSAGSASAT
+772 EPTG
-785 AGKAVGRSGVF
+785 F
-796 AEAGP
+796 AEPGP

-820 AEVVRSPDEA
+820 AEVVRSPEEA

-836 LGWPVVL
+836 LGPPVVL

-873 FADQPGEGQ
+873 FAEQLGE
-882 RVRLAVQRMAPQ
+882 RVELAVQRMAPQ
-894 PAVPTVVSV
+894 PAVPTVVRV
-903 IEDPAFGPVVSF
+903 VEDRAFGPVVSF

-935 TRDDAAAL
+935 TGEDAAAL

-961 VAVDALEELLVRVGR
+961 VAVPALEELLVRVGR
-976 LANDLPEVARLDL
+976 LANDLPEVACLDL
-989 DQVLVGESC
+989 DQVLVGESE
-998 VMVLG
+998 VLVLG